1 VPAKDETP
9 AQRMGRLNR
18 SRGNAIERW
27 VCRQLGIKRVG
38 MFGGKA
44 DGGDRDDWMSV
55 QVKSGT
61 AFPTRIWD
69 LLQSIPER
77 GGQLRAVVHVTARGS
92 GQSRDSLISM
102 KLEDFIEWFGPSHL
116 PSQSDQAE
124 ETSSTTGTKG

>member
-1 VPAKDETP
+1 
-9 AQRMGRLNR
+9 
-18 SRGNAIERW
+18 
-27 VCRQLGIKRVG
+27 

-44 DGGDRDDWMSV
+44 DGGDRDDWMAV

-92 GQSRDSLISM
+92 GKSKDSLISM
-102 KLEDFIEWFGPSHL
+102 KLEDFIEWFGSSH
-116 PSQSDQAE
+116 SSSESAQAGS
-124 ETSSTTGTKG
+124 ETTMTERKE

>member
-1 VPAKDETP
+1 MPETP
-9 AQRMGRLNR
+9 AQRRGRLNR

-27 VCRQLGIKRVG
+27 VCKQLGIKRVG

-92 GQSRDSLISM
+92 GQARDSLISM

-116 PSQSDQAE
+116 PSQSE
-124 ETSSTTGTKG
+124 ETNSTTEIEE

>member
-1 VPAKDETP
+1 MGAPAMAETP
-9 AQRMGRLNR
+9 AQRRGRLNR

-27 VCRQLGIKRVG
+27 VCKQLGIRRVG

-92 GQSRDSLISM
+92 GQKRDSIISM
-102 KLEDFIEWFGPSHL
+102 KLEDFIEWFG
-116 PSQSDQAE
+116 SQHSSSQE
-124 ETSSTTGTKG
+124 ESQTLTTENEG

>member
-1 VPAKDETP
+1 MPETP
-9 AQRMGRLNR
+9 AQRRGRLNR

-124 ETSSTTGTKG
+124 ETSSTTETKG